1 MSKKRDR
8 ARPRAMR
15 IGATTPVVL
24 FTTQQKKKM
33 GRLINKRLMRDR
45 KRYPE
50 VRGKVVDY
58 IRHSVDD
65 GTLAV
70 TVAFKDQT
78 AFFLRYACR
87 LFPAAVDLS
96 DWKTGNMEMI
106 REYMKPIST

>member
-1 MSKKRDR
+1 MTKKR
-8 ARPRAMR
+8 ARTRPKVVRDEA
-15 IGATTPVVL
+15 TPVIP
-24 FTTQQKKKM
+24 FTPQQKRKM
-33 GRLINKRLMRDR
+33 RNLMTKGLMRDR

-58 IRHSVDD
+58 IRDSVYD

-78 AFFLRYACR
+78 AFTLRYACQV
-87 LFPAAVDLS
+87 FPAAADLS

-106 REYMKPIST
+106 REYMKPIPT